1 MSRRTRTQLPISET
15 LLVPLVVDPKKVRK
29 RLEHYRQSNKK
40 YYDRTAK
47 LLQPLKEG
55 DVIRTTDKNGKFTNK
70 GTVISKSVHPR
81 SYIVNGKGF
90 HYRRIR
96 RHLRKVQEEAE
107 SENDFEDDTLQD
119 KGDEA
124 ADQSIVH
131 DDEPGAE
138 NIDIEKNSIRRSRF
152 GRIIKTPDRLNL

>member
-1 MSRRTRTQLPISET
+1 MSRRTRAQLPISET
-15 LLVPLVVDPKKVRK
+15 LLFPQVVDPKKVRN
-29 RLEHYRQSNKK
+29 RLEYYRQSNKK

-47 LLQPLKEG
+47 LLQLLKEG

-81 SYIVNGKGF
+81 SYIVNVKGF
-90 HYRRIR
+90 HYRRNR
-96 RHLRKVQEEAE
+96 RHLRNVQEYVE
-107 SENDFEDDTLQD
+107 SENDFEDDKLQD

-124 ADQSIVH
+124 ADQSIIH
-131 DDEPGAE
+131 EPGAE
-138 NIDIEKNSIRRSRF
+138 NIVIEKNCIRRSRF